1 LTSSTQ
7 NRKLK
12 FVLGKGVLGKGV
24 LGNGDDNDTR
34 SEAATRYNSEIFR
47 FDEILSWIK

>member
-1 LTSSTQ
+1 MEILLLDFIDAEQ
-7 NRKLK
+7 EIKVR
-12 FVLGKGVLGKGV
+12 LGEGGLGE
-24 LGNGDDNDTR
+24 GDDNDTR